1 MNQCHSTG
9 KIPLTGVSGHP
20 HQGGAVLLVGLII
33 LMVAAIIVVSGMHSV
48 VMEKNMAGNSQFEM
62 LVFQAAETA
71 IEGMLA
77 DDSALVD
84 AVNTPVS
91 SPPTSR
97 TFSVGHADATQIAIT
112 SNATM
117 RVGTPTIPIGG
128 YSIED
133 FRSYP
138 FTITSSG
145 EIASINASATHTQT
159 ASKIAPFLRSP

>member
-1 MNQCHSTG
+1 MNQRHSIG
-9 KIPLTGVSGHP
+9 QSPLTGVAGHQY
-20 HQGGAVLLVGLII
+20 QGGAVLLIGLII
-33 LMVAAIIVVSGMHSV
+33 LMVAALIVVSGVRSV
-48 VMEKNMAGNSQFEM
+48 VMEKNMASNSQYQM

-77 DDSALVD
+77 DNTALVD
-84 AVNTPVS
+84 AVNNPS
-91 SPPTSR
+91 TSR
-97 TFSVGHADATQIAIT
+97 TFSVDHADDHFTIT

-117 RVGTPTIPIGG
+117 TVGTPTIPIGG

-138 FTITSSG
+138 FTIVSSG

-159 ASKIAPFLRSP
+159 ASKIAPYLRSP